1 MKAVIVLAEPHKSA
15 PLPAKCFPPGSSI
28 LEEAFNFTFTL
39 SVCILYHMEQTSP
52 PSTFTPELLK
62 YASVAVQSALHGNSK
77 KNACQKYHTNN
88 FMEMKG

>member
-1 MKAVIVLAEPHKSA
+1 
-15 PLPAKCFPPGSSI
+15 
-28 LEEAFNFTFTL
+28 L